1 MSLVLYGEFLKLSS
15 EKKKKKKAKN
25 LIQKWAKDLN
35 RHFFKEDMHM
45 EISI

>member
-1 MSLVLYGEFLKLSS
+1 MSLVLYGEFLKLSN
-15 EKKKKKKAKN
+15 EKKKKAKN

-35 RHFFKEDMHM
+35 RRFSKEDMQM